1 MQLQLPLDK
10 CCPAA
15 VHHPGATKLHENQP
29 HQPSWRSKTKKKKSK
44 VLVYIFL
51 PRGHV
56 PRATFGV
63 MFAFF
68 IFIFFLFKPLVAT
81 AQEPAHRVKNRFV
94 NIELRL
100 VDVNGASCVRLC
112 CQSAVAAG
120 ISCTVWRRLIFHVTG
135 SEEASERFP
144 GFDHVWGQIVG

>member
-15 VHHPGATKLHENQP
+15 VHQTGATKLHENQP
-29 HQPSWRSKTKKKKSK
+29 HQVGEAKKKKSK

-51 PRGHV
+51 PRGLV

-68 IFIFFLFKPLVAT
+68 IFFLFNPLVAT
-81 AQEPAHRVKNRFV
+81 AQRKNQR
-94 NIELRL
+94 
-100 VDVNGASCVRLC
+100 
-112 CQSAVAAG
+112 
-120 ISCTVWRRLIFHVTG
+120 TV
-135 SEEASERFP
+135 
-144 GFDHVWGQIVG
+144 